1 MTVNIYCT
9 KKENIKT
16 SCRDNKSKLFCK
28 TLILQGLTK
37 VCALTYNYVIAK
49 GLRGAGDRT
58 RRGGG
63 DKTRR
68 GGGDRKGK
76 DSGWKRVEIG

>member
-37 VCALTYNYVIAK
+37 VCALTYNYVIVK
-49 GLRGAGDRT
+49 GLRGQETRPGGVEETGKERT
-58 RRGGG
+58 VV
-63 DKTRR
+63 
-68 GGGDRKGK
+68 GK
-76 DSGWKRVEIG
+76 ESKLVNH

>member
-1 MTVNIYCT
+1 M
-9 KKENIKT
+9 
-16 SCRDNKSKLFCK
+16 
-28 TLILQGLTK
+28 LILQGLTK
-37 VCALTYNYVIAK
+37 VCALTYNYVIVK

-68 GGGDRKGK
+68 GGGDRTRRGGGDRKGK
-76 DSGWKRVEIG
+76 ESDWKRVEIS

>member
-1 MTVNIYCT
+1 MICDCEYILY

-37 VCALTYNYVIAK
+37 VCALTYNYVIVK

-58 RRGGG
+58 RRGGE
-63 DKTRR
+63 
-68 GGGDRKGK
+68 DRKGK
-76 DSGWKRVEIG
+76 DSEWK

>member
-1 MTVNIYCT
+1 M
-9 KKENIKT
+9 
-16 SCRDNKSKLFCK
+16 
-28 TLILQGLTK
+28 LILQGLTK
-37 VCALTYNYVIAK
+37 VCALTYNYVIVK
-49 GLRGAGDRT
+49 ELRGAGDRT

-63 DKTRR
+63 DKARR

>member
-1 MTVNIYCT
+1 MYILY

-28 TLILQGLTK
+28 MLILQGLTK
-37 VCALTYNYVIAK
+37 VRALTYNYVIAK

-63 DKTRR
+63 D
-68 GGGDRKGK
+68 RKGK
-76 DSGWKRVEIG
+76 ESDWKGVEIG

>member
-1 MTVNIYCT
+1 M
-9 KKENIKT
+9 
-16 SCRDNKSKLFCK
+16 
-28 TLILQGLTK
+28 LILQGLTK
-37 VCALTYNYVIAK
+37 VCALTYNYVIVK

-68 GGGDRKGK
+68 GGGDRTRRGGGDRKGK
-76 DSGWKRVEIG
+76 ERKGK